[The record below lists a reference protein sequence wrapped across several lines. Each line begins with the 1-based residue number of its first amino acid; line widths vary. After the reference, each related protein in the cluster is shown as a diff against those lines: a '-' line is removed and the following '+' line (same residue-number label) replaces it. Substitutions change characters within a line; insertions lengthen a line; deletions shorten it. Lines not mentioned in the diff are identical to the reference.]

1 MNGFD
6 WPALMRAGLN
16 GLRLRPQ
23 EFWDL
28 TPVELLLMLGL
39 DGGGAPGLNR
49 ARLRELSAEF
59 PDETRE

>member
-6 WPALMRAGLN
+6 WPALMRAGLG
-16 GLRLRPQ
+16 GLGLRPQ

-39 DGGGAPGLNR
+39 DGGGAPRLNR
-49 ARLRELSAEF
+49 ARLHELSAEF